1 VILIDQHRSYLY
13 EAVMEGIELVTFVNT
28 QVIPVCI
35 FLIMMGMGLSLVFAD
50 FKRVLKYPKAV
61 GIGLTNQLLLL
72 PIIGFALANIMP
84 LEPEYAVGVMLL
96 VLCPGGTTSNMFT
109 HLAKG
114 DVALS
119 VTMTAVAS
127 LITVFT
133 IPVILNLSLV
143 HFMGQGNEFKL
154 PIIATMFSL
163 MKLTIVPIA
172 LGMIIKAYFPN
183 FANSTQVHV
192 SRFGILFLTLLIVF
206 LTYIQKDIVVS
217 AFIAAGPVSII
228 LNLSTMALGYYT
240 SKWFGL
246 SIPQRT
252 SITIEV
258 GLQNSTLSMFMA
270 LTLLANYKMSF
281 TPAIYTLIMLFT
293 AGVLMKFLRIKAKA
307 TLQKNSDGNLNVEQ
321 TN

>member
-1 VILIDQHRSYLY
+1 
-13 EAVMEGIELVTFVNT
+13 MEDIELVTFVNT

-35 FLIMMGMGLSLVFAD
+35 FLIMMGMGLSLVTDD

-61 GIGLTNQLLLL
+61 AIGLTNQLLLL
-72 PIIGFALANIMP
+72 PIIGFGLANIMP

-96 VLCPGGTTSNMFT
+96 VLCPGGTTSNMFS

-133 IPVILNLSLV
+133 IPVVLNYSLI
-143 HFMGQGNEFKL
+143 HFMGQGNEFQL
-154 PIIATMFSL
+154 PILTTMFSL
-163 MKLTIVPIA
+163 MKLTIVPIVI
-172 LGMIIKAYFPN
+172 GMMIRRYAPKIAE
-183 FANSTQVHV
+183 STQVHV
-192 SRFGILFLTLLIVF
+192 SRFGILFLTLLIIF
-206 LTYIQKDIVVS
+206 LTYIQQDIVIP
-217 AFIAAGPVSII
+217 ALIAAGPVSII
-228 LNLSTMALGYYT
+228 LNISTMLLGYYS
-240 SKWFGL
+240 SKLFGL
-246 SIPQRT
+246 NLAQRT

-281 TPAIYTLIMLFT
+281 TPAIYTLTMLFT
-293 AGVLMKFLRIKAKA
+293 AGILAGMLNSKYFKS
-307 TLQKNSDGNLNVEQ
+307 KNNSEVMADNA
-321 TN
+321 

>member
-1 VILIDQHRSYLY
+1 
-13 EAVMEGIELVTFVNT
+13 MEGTELVIFVNT
-28 QVIPVCI
+28 KVVPICI
-35 FLIMMGMGLSLVFAD
+35 FLIMMGMGLSLIPDD

-61 GIGLTNQLLLL
+61 SIGLINQLLFL
-72 PIIGFALANIMP
+72 PIIGFTLANIMP

-96 VLCPGGTTSNMFT
+96 VLCPGGTTSNMFS

-127 LITVFT
+127 LITVFS
-133 IPVILNLSLV
+133 IPVILNLSLK
-143 HFMGQGNEFKL
+143 HFMGEGNEFQL
-154 PIIATMFSL
+154 PMVATMLSL

-172 LGMIIKAYFPN
+172 IGMLIKQLAPQI
-183 FANSTQVHV
+183 AMSLHVHV
-192 SRFGILFLTLLIVF
+192 SRFGILFLTLLLIF
-206 LTYIQKDIVVS
+206 LTYIQQEIVLQ
-217 AFIAAGPVSII
+217 ALIAAGPVSFI
-228 LNLSTMALGYYT
+228 LNISTMALGYYSSKLFNLTPAQT
-240 SKWFGL
+240 S
-246 SIPQRT
+246 

-293 AGVLMKFLRIKAKA
+293 AGILVRFLKSKYHTQTHTQRI
-307 TLQKNSDGNLNVEQ
+307 TDNY
-321 TN
+321 

>member
-1 VILIDQHRSYLY
+1 
-13 EAVMEGIELVTFVNT
+13 MEDIELVTFVNT

-35 FLIMMGMGLSLVFAD
+35 FLIMMGMGLSLVTDD

-61 GIGLTNQLLLL
+61 AIGLTNQLLLL
-72 PIIGFALANIMP
+72 PIIGFGLANIMP

-96 VLCPGGTTSNMFT
+96 VLCPGGTTSNMFS

-133 IPVILNLSLV
+133 IPVVLNYSLI
-143 HFMGQGNEFKL
+143 HFMGQGNEFQL
-154 PIIATMFSL
+154 PILSTMFSL
-163 MKLTIVPIA
+163 MKLTIVPIVI
-172 LGMIIKAYFPN
+172 GMMIRRYAPKIAE
-183 FANSTQVHV
+183 STQVHV
-192 SRFGILFLTLLIVF
+192 SRFGILFLTLLIIF
-206 LTYIQKDIVVS
+206 LTYIQQDIVIP
-217 AFIAAGPVSII
+217 ALIAAGPVSII
-228 LNLSTMALGYYT
+228 LNISTMLLGYYS
-240 SKWFGL
+240 SKLFGL
-246 SIPQRT
+246 NLAQRT

-281 TPAIYTLIMLFT
+281 TPAIYTLTMLFT
-293 AGVLMKFLRIKAKA
+293 AGILAGML
-307 TLQKNSDGNLNVEQ
+307 NSKYFKSKSNSEVMADNA
-321 TN
+321 